1 MKATLTINLILPLL
15 VVIVVDLI
23 ALIFRYPTIY
33 LGAFTLGWSIH
44 DPIALIFKYL
54 IIYVAAIT
62 LVWLTHYIILVIKP
76 KH

>member
-1 MKATLTINLILPLL
+1 MKAMLTRNLILPLL

-23 ALIFRYPTIY
+23 ALIFKYPTIC
-33 LGAFTLGWSIH
+33 LGAFTLGLSID

-54 IIYVAAIT
+54 MIYVAAIT
-62 LVWLTHYIILVIKP
+62 LVWLTHYIILVMKP

>member
-1 MKATLTINLILPLL
+1 LL
-15 VVIVVDLI
+15 GVIVVDLI
-23 ALIFRYPTIY
+23 ALIFKYPTIY
-33 LGAFTLGWSIH
+33 LGAFTLGGSIH